1 MLIEYLMHTEGYQ
14 GHSSSG
20 ERISICISMESVK
33 TISQLS
39 YLVGK
44 MEMCKVHGDDENFL
58 IAGPGGLG
66 GDGKRY
72 EENKQLHPRH
82 EKLPGSIGNC
92 RSSFD

>member
-1 MLIEYLMHTEGYQ
+1 MEKFNMLIEYLMHTEGYQ

-58 IAGPGGLG
+58 SLVIIF
-66 GDGKRY
+66 D
-72 EENKQLHPRH
+72 NKCIEQGVDLVGF
-82 EKLPGSIGNC
+82 EQWVEDNKDN
-92 RSSFD
+92 DE